1 MAQLQ
6 QLQPSRLSCSIN
18 RHHRTFCSALKP
30 VTRCRPVAAAQ
41 QHQAAADQIVTPVSQ
56 IPQWLHFT
64 PAAVLASTLTAAGSA
79 YADEAVDAAYAAA
92 VEGGPTD
99 LVVTAM
105 ATFVFALLVVV
116 TGGVSA
122 GFVVKLGFD
131 QNGVCVNT
139 GFWLE

>member
-6 QLQPSRLSCSIN
+6 QLQPSRLSCSLN
-18 RHHRTFCSALKP
+18 RYHRPFCSALKP
-30 VTRCRPVAAAQ
+30 VTRCRPVAAATQ
-41 QHQAAADQIVTPVSQ
+41 HHQAAEDQIVTPVSQ
-56 IPQWLHFT
+56 IQQWLHFT
-64 PAAVLASTLTAAGSA
+64 PAAVLASTLTAAGAA

-122 GFVVKLGFD
+122 GGWA
-131 QNGVCVNT
+131 NT
-139 GFWLE
+139 GFWSD